1 MRRISGRAGWAAVV
15 AAIVLTG
22 RALAYA
28 LAPDPRA
35 EALGRVTGGPR
46 PVIVGAIAV
55 GLAALFA
62 GAVLWL
68 CALGVRERHRLRHGR
83 DAPRLRILPVLVR
96 ASVLAVIAAIAFDA
110 VETTIHLREGLGFH
124 GLHCLT
130 GPVHENALP
139 LIAALSLAAAA
150 IVECIRY
157 AVAFG
162 RQVAAAQPARRR
174 IRRVARVA
182 PLAPL
187 TTGAQGIASLA
198 AVSGRGPPVSSLG

>member
-1 MRRISGRAGWAAVV
+1 MRQISKAGAWAAVV
-15 AAIVLTG
+15 AAILLPA

-46 PVIVGAIAV
+46 AVVVGSIAV

-62 GAVLWL
+62 GAVLWIA
-68 CALGVRERHRLRHGR
+68 ALGVRERHRLRPVGA
-83 DAPRLRILPVLVR
+83 APRLRILPVLAR
-96 ASVLAVIAAIAFDA
+96 AIVLGVVAAIVFAA
-110 VETTIHLREGLGFH
+110 VETVVHLHEGLGFH

-139 LIAALSLAAAA
+139 LIAALSLVAAAV
-150 IVECIRY
+150 VEGVRH

-162 RQVAAAQPARRR
+162 RRVVAAQSSRRR
-174 IRRVARVA
+174 IPRVPRATILASPALRARGFAPVA
-182 PLAPL
+182 AP
-187 TTGAQGIASLA
+187 
-198 AVSGRGPPVSSLG
+198 SGRGPPVFSFR